1 MYRETEKKQKN
12 FYIPTCVGKKFKFI
26 DFTILENAL
35 FRGNYPPSSYYYVLG
50 RGKLL
55 IPPGSILLKNCFPQ
69 QQKGAGGNYDL
80 FYQNS
85 VRKYEDD
92 LEH

>member
-1 MYRETEKKQKN
+1 M
-12 FYIPTCVGKKFKFI
+12 GKKFKFM

-35 FRGNYPPSSYYYVLG
+35 FWGNYPPSFYHQVLG

-55 IPPGSILLKNCFPQ
+55 ISPGRILLKNCFPQ

-80 FYQNS
+80 FYQKS